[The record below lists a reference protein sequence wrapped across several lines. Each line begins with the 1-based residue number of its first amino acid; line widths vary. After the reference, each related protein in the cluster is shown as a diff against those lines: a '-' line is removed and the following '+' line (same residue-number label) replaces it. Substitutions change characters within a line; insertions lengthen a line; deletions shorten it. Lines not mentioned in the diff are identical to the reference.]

1 MTKETEIEVGG
12 EQEFSHSVH
21 IEQSA
26 FGARVKVY
34 VATNNG
40 SDALEQAVAMYRATR
55 LELAKFGEVV
65 APIEAKKNGGVKA

>member
-1 MTKETEIEVGG
+1 MTQVQD
-12 EQEFSHSVH
+12 EQTFSHSVS

-55 LELAKFGEVV
+55 LELAKFGETV
-65 APIEAKKNGGVKA
+65 APIEKKRNGEIKV

>member
-1 MTKETEIEVGG
+1 MAEVKD
-12 EQEFSHSVH
+12 EQQFSHSVS

-26 FGARVKVY
+26 FGARVKIY

-65 APIEAKKNGGVKA
+65 APIEQKKNGVAK